1 MNYLILGGTS
11 GIGLEVVKKL
21 SKKNKV
27 YVLGRNF
34 EKLNNLNLDNI
45 FCLHHDIVNFKNLDS
60 YFKKELYGKVIFDG
74 ILNCVGAEGFKMT
87 KLISDIDY
95 QNIFLPPITAF
106 LVILKYS
113 AKKNFVNT
121 NGSIITMSSVSSIK
135 GKSGMML
142 YGAARAALESMVK
155 HAASDLSVKN
165 IRVNAVR
172 SGAVKT
178 PMHDRSIKNMN
189 QETLDNFKES
199 HLLGFGE
206 VTDIVSLIEFMFS
219 KKSKWITGTSI
230 TADGGYLA
238 E

>member
-21 SKKNKV
+21 SKKNQV
-27 YVLGRNF
+27 FVLGRNF

-45 FCLHHDIVNFKNLDS
+45 FCLHHEVVSFESLDL
-60 YFKKELYGKVIFDG
+60 YFKKELYGTAMFDG
-74 ILNCVGAEGFKMT
+74 ILNCVGVEGFKMT
-87 KLISDIDY
+87 KLITDRDY
-95 QNIFLPPITAF
+95 QNIFLPPVIAF
-106 LVILKYS
+106 FIILKYS
-113 AKKNFVNT
+113 AKKNFINPC
-121 NGSIITMSSVSSIK
+121 GSIITMSSVSSVK
-135 GKSGMML
+135 GKGGMML

-155 HAASDLSVKN
+155 HAASDLGERN
-165 IRVNAVR
+165 IRVNAIR

-178 PMHDRSIKNMN
+178 PMHERSTKNMN
-189 QETLDNFKES
+189 QETLDNFRKS

-206 VTDIVSLIEFMFS
+206 VADIVSLIEFMFS